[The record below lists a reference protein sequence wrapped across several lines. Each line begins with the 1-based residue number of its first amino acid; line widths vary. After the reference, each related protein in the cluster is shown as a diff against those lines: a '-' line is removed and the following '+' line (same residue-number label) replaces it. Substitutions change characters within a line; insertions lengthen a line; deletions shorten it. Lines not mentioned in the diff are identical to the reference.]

1 MKDDSR
7 QRQSA
12 GIRQLSF
19 GIFCLLAASLHADT
33 LVLKS
38 GLTATGKS
46 FRRQGDVI
54 LVTVEIPG
62 PDGRPMTAERST
74 PLAEIL
80 KVECVQPEALKT
92 APALLAAGKAASVLP
107 AADAAAKLAE
117 PFGDLPGSYWPALIV
132 LKAHTLLGMGKD
144 AEAAA
149 LATTMRNSANADLAR
164 DARAVEAVIA
174 ARKGDHGTA
183 AALAAPLLKEATRP
197 STIAAAAVARGLGY
211 LQQQQFQEAL
221 KAFLEL
227 PVFTPDETALSGMA
241 QLGAAQAY
249 YGMADYDRAIA
260 TLQDLIMTQPGSSET
275 PKAQTLLPEWQRRRT
290 AVNAAKAP

>member
-7 QRQSA
+7 QRQST
-12 GIRQLSF
+12 GIRHLTF

-33 LVLKS
+33 LVLKN
-38 GLTATGKS
+38 GQTATGRS
-46 FRRQGDVI
+46 FRRQGDAI

-74 PLAEIL
+74 PLAEIV
-80 KVECVQPEALKT
+80 KVECVQPAMLKT
-92 APALLAAGKAASVLP
+92 APALLAAGKATSVLP
-107 AADAAAKLAE
+107 AADEAAKLAE
-117 PFGDLPGSYWPALIV
+117 PFGDLPGSYWPVLIV
-132 LKAHTLLGMGKD
+132 LKAHTLLSMGKD

-149 LATTMRNSANADLAR
+149 LATTMRKSANADLAR
-164 DARAVEAVIA
+164 DACAVEAVIA

-183 AALAAPLLKEATRP
+183 AALAAPLRKEATRP
-197 STIAAAAVARGLGY
+197 GTIAAAAVARGLGC
-211 LQQQQFQEAL
+211 LKQQQFQEAL

-249 YGMADYDRAIA
+249 YGMADYDRAIT
-260 TLQDLIMTQPGSSET
+260 TLEHLIKTQPGSPET
-275 PKAQTLLPEWQRRRT
+275 SKAQTLLPEWQRRRT